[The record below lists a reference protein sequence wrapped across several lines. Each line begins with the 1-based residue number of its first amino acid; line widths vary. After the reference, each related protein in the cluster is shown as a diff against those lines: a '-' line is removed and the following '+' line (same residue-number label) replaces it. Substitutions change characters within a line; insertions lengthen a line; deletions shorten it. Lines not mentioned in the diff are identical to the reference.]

1 MQRRF
6 QFRSVN
12 KQAFK
17 NCNYFLQEISEV
29 LFAHVLSIVN
39 KIRAAS
45 LPNLTAPMTSQSD
58 LLYSNESVLH

>member
-45 LPNLTAPMTSQSD
+45 LPKSD
-58 LLYSNESVLH
+58 SANDVTIRPAILK